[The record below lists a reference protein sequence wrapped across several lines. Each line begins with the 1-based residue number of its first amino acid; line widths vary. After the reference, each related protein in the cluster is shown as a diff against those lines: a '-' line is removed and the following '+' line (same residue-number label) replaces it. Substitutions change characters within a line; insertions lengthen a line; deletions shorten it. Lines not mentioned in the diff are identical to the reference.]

1 MTTSGEPGNDV
12 PALRASHQDR
22 DRVIE
27 ALRVAAGDGRL
38 TMDELDQRIELA
50 TAALTYAELA
60 PLTADLP
67 AAGTPL
73 SSPPATSAK
82 AKEVIRIEHGNGHT
96 QREGRWVVPK
106 RMEIKVGN
114 GHVLLD
120 FTEAVI
126 SQPLLRIDAE
136 IRNGHFSIVT
146 RPGIEVDIDDFSV
159 GNGHANVRRPW
170 GPEVPVTLRI
180 EVAGKVGNGHFSAG
194 PPRRTFWQWLTRKP
208 LPYAMS
214 ARQLPAA

>member
-1 MTTSGEPGNDV
+1 MTSGESGKDL

-38 TMDELDQRIELA
+38 TLDELDQRIELA
-50 TAALTYAELA
+50 MAALTYAELA

-73 SSPPATSAK
+73 SSPQAPSEQAK
-82 AKEVIRIEHGNGHT
+82 DVVRIERGNGHT
-96 QREGRWVVPK
+96 QRDGRWVVPK
-106 RMEIKVGN
+106 RMEIKIGN

-126 SQPLLRIDAE
+126 TEPLLRIDAE
-136 IRNGHFSIVT
+136 IHNGHFSIVT
-146 RPGIEVDIDDFSV
+146 RPGIEVDIDDVFV

-170 GPEVPVTLRI
+170 APEVPVTLRI
-180 EVAGKVGNGHFSAG
+180 EVAGKVGNGHLSAG
-194 PPRRTFWQWLTRKP
+194 PRRRTFWQWLTRKP
-208 LPYAMS
+208 LPYAVS